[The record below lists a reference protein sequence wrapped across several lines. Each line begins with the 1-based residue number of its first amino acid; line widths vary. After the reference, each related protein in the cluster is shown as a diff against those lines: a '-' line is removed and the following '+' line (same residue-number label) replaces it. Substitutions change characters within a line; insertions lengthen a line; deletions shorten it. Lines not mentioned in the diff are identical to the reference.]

1 MPEVHIHSDKIEAE
15 PFSLVLL
22 KLNKFFTMTPI
33 LIQIK
38 SHTSIIWLNW
48 LAKFQQDSL
57 INVEIPRANAYTDKI
72 QITYFYYDAY
82 TNKNKYLNQRVC
94 QVWVR

>member
-38 SHTSIIWLNW
+38 SHTSII
-48 LAKFQQDSL
+48 
-57 INVEIPRANAYTDKI
+57 
-72 QITYFYYDAY
+72 
-82 TNKNKYLNQRVC
+82 
-94 QVWVR
+94 